1 MKKIAFAAL
10 CVLLVLCLTACF
22 GKGGN
27 VDGAT
32 TREVESEIYSQ
43 EDIAAAIDA
52 VKREFKRSWSGCTL
66 KEISYAGDET
76 VRKEQEYILGFG
88 DYDEGIVLLSSFT
101 VDEHGGDGSLEP
113 NHTYTRWS
121 WYLAR
126 KNGGKWKIVTSGYG

>member
-1 MKKIAFAAL
+1 MDAAFRIRSESFR
-10 CVLLVLCLTACF
+10 VRKT
-22 GKGGN
+22 GGDMR
-27 VDGAT
+27 VRGID
-32 TREVESEIYSQ
+32 SEIYTD
-43 EDIAAAIDA
+43 EDYLAAVQAVIAGFRD
-52 VKREFKRSWSGCTL
+52 FQGCTL
-66 KEISYAGDET
+66 TEISYAGDET
-76 VRKEQEYILGFG
+76 VQKEQEYILSFG

>member
-1 MKKIAFAAL
+1 MRVRGI
-10 CVLLVLCLTACF
+10 
-22 GKGGN
+22 
-27 VDGAT
+27 D
-32 TREVESEIYSQ
+32 SEIYTD
-43 EDIAAAIDA
+43 EDYLAAVQAVIAGFRD
-52 VKREFKRSWSGCTL
+52 FQGCTL

-113 NHTYTRWS
+113 NHTYTRWG

-126 KNGGKWKIVTSGYG
+126 KNGGKWNIVTCGYG

>member
-1 MKKIAFAAL
+1 MRRLAGWTLLFVF
-10 CVLLVLCLTACF
+10 VLSLF
-22 GKGGN
+22 GCGKTGGDMR
-27 VDGAT
+27 VRG
-32 TREVESEIYSQ
+32 
-43 EDIAAAIDA
+43 IAAVQA
-52 VKREFKRSWSGCTL
+52 VIAGFRDFQGCTL

-113 NHTYTRWS
+113 NHTYTRWG

-126 KNGGKWKIVTSGYG
+126 KNGGKWNIVTCGYG

>member
-1 MKKIAFAAL
+1 MRRLAGWTLLFVF
-10 CVLLVLCLTACF
+10 VLSLF
-22 GKGGN
+22 GCGKTGGDMR
-27 VDGAT
+27 VTGID
-32 TREVESEIYSQ
+32 SEIYTD
-43 EDIAAAIDA
+43 EDYLAAVQAVIAGFRD
-52 VKREFKRSWSGCTL
+52 FQGCTL

-126 KNGGKWKIVTSGYG
+126 KNGGKWNIVTCGYG